1 MGQQTGHRRG
11 LPFGLDVEVPAWPIL
26 GTLLGRGAGRPQK
39 PSLVIVGLGNPG
51 SQYADTRHNI
61 GFWCVDHLAKA
72 YSIAFTRRHRLVH
85 LGEGVIEGRQ
95 VALAKPRTYVNLSGQ
110 AVKYLLD
117 RYGVTPQELLVIYD
131 DMDLPPGKLR
141 LRSRGSAGGH
151 NGIKSIIEATGT
163 QEFPRLRI
171 GIGRPAEGQDWKEYV
186 LGQMS
191 PEERKLAEEAVAR
204 AAQAVVSVLTEGV
217 TAAMNRFN

>member
-1 MGQQTGHRRG
+1 MREPR
-11 LPFGLDVEVPAWPIL
+11 WPIL
-26 GTLLGRGAGRPQK
+26 GTLMGRGAGRPQR
-39 PSLVIVGLGNPG
+39 PALVVVGLGNPG
-51 SQYADTRHNI
+51 SQYADTRHNV
-61 GFWCVDHLAKA
+61 GFWCVDYLARA
-72 YSIAFTRRHRLVH
+72 YSIAFTRRQRLAQI
-85 LGEGVIEGRQ
+85 GEGVIEGRQ

-141 LRSRGSAGGH
+141 LRPRGSAGGH

-171 GIGRPAEGQDWKEYV
+171 GIGRPAEGQDWKDYV

-217 TAAMNRFN
+217 AAAMNRFN